1 MSWELDTPQV
11 PFRKSPQLAR
21 LEQLEFH
28 VREAMDRQEVNERIE
43 EAAYGLAL
51 AYHKSPKND
60 YDTCVALVHQ
70 ALSETGGALGGK
82 FGEIMVGTSEKVA
95 EKICKIV
102 YNKEEL

>member
-11 PFRKSPQLAR
+11 PFEKSLQLAR

-28 VREAMDRQEVNERIE
+28 VREAMDRQEINERIE

-51 AYHKSPKND
+51 AYHKDKKHD
-60 YDTCVALVHQ
+60 YTTCVAMIQQ
-70 ALSETGGALGGK
+70 ALSETGAALGGK
-82 FGEIMVGTSEKVA
+82 FGAIMVGTSQKIA
-95 EKICKIV
+95 EKISKIE